1 VRNMQNTSAIL
12 MGSQDELTAAIDQS
26 SAPSAAPSGAMTEVA
41 VLAGQT
47 EPSGDGA
54 ALPPGL
60 QTAEP
65 AMEQPT
71 VETQRP
77 GRGPGSR
84 TATQRPPTCQMV
96 EVELGEIYDE
106 HALVAEVREESGVV
120 LRELKV
126 RTMTKPG
133 LMSLAGHSPL
143 HVVKKAGKLYCI
155 GGLRFFRLLKYDLP
169 ASTQLRVI
177 LQEGLSDKKLRIQ
190 IYFDLFAMPI
200 IAGVDMRD
208 RRDLGKL
215 LESPQAMELFGHAF
229 GCSDS
234 KGLAKILGC
243 DSRTLG
249 KAERDTH
256 SSETK

>member
-12 MGSQDELTAAIDQS
+12 MESQDELTATIDQS

-54 ALPPGL
+54 ALPPGP

-169 ASTQLRVI
+169 ASTQLRVM
-177 LQEGLSDKKLRIQ
+177 
-190 IYFDLFAMPI
+190 FAMPI